1 VAIQPITVTPDPFLV
16 DSQGVEYQL
25 DWNTSNG
32 NVRLIQKGAPAGT
45 TPIFL
50 NGKWNDTLTT
60 QANIPQSTQISVYQ
74 NIQSTLKQH
83 HAAGGGN
90 GNGHVLP
97 QWITNS
103 AAPPGVGTSTIVP
116 PPATSPTSGNNGP
129 NTLAGLFGIVT
140 NPQPYIKAVSINNGG
155 YGPANQFKL
164 FAEPMKYPTDMII
177 AHQDYVLIT
186 QYQYKPPK
194 ADQLLSG
201 DVASILQKG
210 FQKTA
215 NFNKEKKIGDV
226 YLPMPG
232 SVRDQMQVTWGPDT
246 MNNISGAVTADV
258 MNRAGDYA
266 KAAGIGAGSGLFF
279 GGAKQGAN
287 IAASIEAATAI
298 MNNLGGDASKALVGA
313 TGVSKLLGMASFGVD
328 VESILARTAGI
339 VPNNNL
345 DLLFNGPQLR
355 SFSFNYKMTARDEKE
370 AKMIRRIIRFFKQGS
385 APKKKTGGAGAASYF
400 LATPNVFKIKFCVG
414 GGAENKAIS
423 RYKVCALQSVTT
435 NYTAAGPMWAAY
447 DDGQPL
453 MVGIDLVF
461 SELEPIFDT
470 DYQTDAVPGTGLE
483 PVQDDA
489 VGY

>member
-1 VAIQPITVTPDPFLV
+1 VAIQTLKPDPFLV
-16 DSQGVEYQL
+16 DPQGKEYILQWS
-25 DWNTSNG
+25 DGNG
-32 NVRLIQKGAPAGT
+32 NVRIIEKGAPTGT
-45 TPIFL
+45 TPIFS
-50 NGKWNDTLTT
+50 NGTWNDTLAT

-74 NIQSTLKQH
+74 NVQSTLKNA

-90 GNGHVLP
+90 GNGLVLP

-116 PPATSPTSGNNGP
+116 SPGTSPNSGNSNG
-129 NTLAGLFGIVT
+129 NTILDLFNTIT

-164 FAEPMKYPTDMII
+164 FAEPMKYPTDMMI

-194 ADQLLSG
+194 SDQLLSG
-201 DVASILQKG
+201 DVGSILQKG

-246 MNNISGAVTADV
+246 MSNISGAVTADV
-258 MNRAGDYA
+258 MNRPKDYA
-266 KAAGIGAGSGLFF
+266 SAALTGAGTGVFF
-279 GGAKQGAN
+279 GGAKQGASLATSALAYQALLSN
-287 IAASIEAATAI
+287 LSGDEA
-298 MNNLGGDASKALVGA
+298 KALVGT
-313 TGVSKLLGMASFGVD
+313 TGVSKILGMASFGVD

-385 APKKKTGGAGAASYF
+385 APKKKTGGAGASSYF

-470 DYQTDAVPGTGLE
+470 DYQTDAIPGTGLE

>member
-1 VAIQPITVTPDPFLV
+1 MAFYITPPDPFLV
-16 DSQGVEYQL
+16 DPQGVEYQL
-25 DWNTSNG
+25 EWDSTNG
-32 NVRLIQKGAPAGT
+32 KVRLIQKGAPVGT
-45 TPIFL
+45 TPIFSD
-50 NGKWNDTLTT
+50 GKWNETLAK
-60 QANIPQSTQISVYQ
+60 QANIPESTQIQLYQ
-74 NIQSTLKQH
+74 TMQSTLKQH
-83 HAAGGGN
+83 HAAAGGN
-90 GNGHVLP
+90 GNGAVIP
-97 QWITNS
+97 QWVANS
-103 AAPPGVGTSTIVP
+103 SIAPGVGTSTIVP
-116 PPATSPTSGNNGP
+116 SPGTSPTSGNSGKSTIQDLF
-129 NTLAGLFGIVT
+129 NTIT
-140 NPQPYIKAVSINNGG
+140 NPQPYIKNVSINNNV
-155 YGPANQFKL
+155 YGPTNQFKL
-164 FAEPMKYPTDMII
+164 FAEPMKYPGDMMIQ
-177 AHQDYVLIT
+177 HQDYVLIS

-201 DVASILQKG
+201 DVGSILQKG
-210 FQKTA
+210 FQKTS

-258 MNRAGDYA
+258 MNRPQDYA
-266 KAAGIGAGSGLFF
+266 SAALTGAGAGVFF
-279 GGAKQGAN
+279 GGAKQGAS
-287 IAASIEAATAI
+287 IAASGMAYEALLR
-298 MNNLGGDASKALVGA
+298 NLGGDEAKALVGT

-370 AKMIRRIIRFFKQGS
+370 SKMIRRIIRFFKQGS
-385 APKKKTGGAGAASYF
+385 APKKKTGGAGASSYF

-453 MVGIDLVF
+453 MVGLDLVF

-470 DYQTDAVPGTGLE
+470 DYQTEVIPGTGLE
-483 PVQDDA
+483 PVADDA

>member
-1 VAIQPITVTPDPFLV
+1 MAIINLSPDPFLV
-16 DSQGVEYQL
+16 DPQGVEYQL
-25 DWNTSNG
+25 QWNDGNG
-32 NVRLIQKGAPAGT
+32 NVRLIEKGAPAGT

-50 NGKWNDTLTT
+50 NGKWNDTLAT
-60 QANIPQSTQISVYQ
+60 QANIPQSTQIQLYQ
-74 NIQSTLKQH
+74 TIQSNVKNA
-83 HAAGGGN
+83 HAAGGGT
-90 GNGHVLP
+90 GNGKILP
-97 QWITNS
+97 QWIANSS
-103 AAPPGVGTSTIVP
+103 AAPGVGTSTIVP
-116 PPATSPTSGNNGP
+116 PLPGSPNAGNNGG
-129 NTLAGLFGIVT
+129 NQLQNLFGAIT
-140 NPQPYIKAVSINNGG
+140 NPQPYIKNVSINNNI
-155 YGPANQFKL
+155 YGPTNQFKL
-164 FAEPMKYPTDMII
+164 FAEPMKYPGDMMIQ
-177 AHQDYVLIT
+177 HQDYVLIT

-210 FQKTA
+210 FQKTT

-258 MNRAGDYA
+258 MNRVPDYA
-266 KAAGIGAGSGLFF
+266 KAAGLGLGAGLFF
-279 GGAKQGAN
+279 GGAKQGATV
-287 IAASIEAATAI
+287 ATAAVAQKEI
-298 MNNLGGDASKALVGA
+298 LSNLKGDESYSLVGA
-313 TGVSKLLGMASFGVD
+313 TGVSKLLGMAGFGVD

-385 APKKKTGGAGAASYF
+385 APKKKTGGAGASSYF
-400 LATPNVFKIKFCVG
+400 LATPNVFKIKFCIG

-453 MVGIDLVF
+453 MVGLDLVF

-470 DYQTDAVPGTGLE
+470 DYQTEVIPGTGLE
-483 PVQDDA
+483 PVADDA